1 VVASLSKGNG
11 GQRIGGCVSLSAIA
25 TIKLFLYTGFFMDW
39 LQVVVLAVVQG
50 VSEFLP
56 VSSSAHLILVPV
68 LTEWQDQGLAFD
80 VALHL
85 GSLSAVIIYFRQE
98 IWQMVIS
105 SLAALSGKG
114 VNEDARLALWVT
126 LATIPVGLIGLL
138 LHDVISHLMRST
150 LIIGFSLIGFG
161 LLLGYADWRKEGT
174 RSEYQLRLKD
184 VLIIG
189 GAQALALI
197 PGTSRS
203 GITIT
208 AALMVGMN
216 REGASRFSFLL
227 SIPVIVLAGGLE
239 AVGLFSAPQ
248 SIDWIAMLA
257 GTLLSGISAYLC
269 IHYFLVVIKRLGM
282 QPFVIYRVLFGA
294 WLLWF
299 FYF

>member
-1 VVASLSKGNG
+1 
-11 GQRIGGCVSLSAIA
+11 
-25 TIKLFLYTGFFMDW
+25 MDW
-39 LQVVVLAVVQG
+39 LQVLVLAVIQG
-50 VSEFLP
+50 ISEFLP

-68 LTEWQDQGLAFD
+68 LTDWQDQGLAFD

-105 SLAALSGKG
+105 SLAAISGKG
-114 VNEDARLALWVT
+114 VNEDARLAFWVT
-126 LATIPVGLIGLL
+126 LATIPVGIVGLL
-138 LHDVISHLMRST
+138 LHDVISHYMRST
-150 LIIGFSLIGFG
+150 LIIGVSLISFG
-161 LLLGYADWRKEGT
+161 LLLGYADWHKWGE

-189 GAQALALI
+189 GAQSLALI

-208 AALMVGMN
+208 AALMVGMS
-216 REGASRFSFLL
+216 REGAARFSFLL

-239 AVGLFSAPQ
+239 AVKLLSTPQ
-248 SIDWIAMLA
+248 SIDWIAMLV
-257 GTLLSGISAYLC
+257 GTLISGLSAYLC
-269 IHYFLVVIKRLGM
+269 IHYFLVVIKKLGM
-282 QPFVIYRVLFGA
+282 QPFVIYRVLLGA